1 MKLVC
6 ELYLRLLGR
15 ETTTSYDRGRKI
27 FRTLNYKEFDFELKQ
42 YAMANGAIKSEK
54 NKSGYIRNIA
64 QPVSSTNNI
73 EKARF
78 NPILFTE
85 CSESASDE
93 EKIEL
98 MSIGEDAKATETV
111 RVNQNVLTREE

>member
-1 MKLVC
+1 
-6 ELYLRLLGR
+6 
-15 ETTTSYDRGRKI
+15 
-27 FRTLNYKEFDFELKQ
+27 
-42 YAMANGAIKSEK
+42 MANGAIKSEK

-111 RVNQNVLTREE
+111 RVNQNVLTREEQKKEKRRRKLSDRRRTKKKKKVKI